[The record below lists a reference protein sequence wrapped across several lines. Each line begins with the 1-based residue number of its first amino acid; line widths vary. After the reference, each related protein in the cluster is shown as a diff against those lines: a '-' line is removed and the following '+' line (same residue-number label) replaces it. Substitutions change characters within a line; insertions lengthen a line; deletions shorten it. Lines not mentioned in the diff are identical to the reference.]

1 MSFPGL
7 QIEIKKGDPLR
18 LHGKLIA
25 YVRVEGREDANA
37 SPEESESASP
47 LEGLVRNGVLAVQAN
62 YVDQRNIRDFF
73 KKEFGIS
80 LEKGIE
86 EVIEQARET
95 GGLEGALDPEAVKER
110 LESMKNADFIPIP
123 AKVAFFSSEEEML
136 SQDAD
141 VYYLGSF
148 TVLSHAHLCVNA
160 FPILYQAYYREQEQR
175 EVEVEIAALL
185 RTVEGKPKEA
195 ASQIT
200 DNATEADWKEHLLK
214 GLIPRMI
221 YTRGEADGH
230 AEHEKAVAEF
240 RSFMEEFGFPEDA
253 EAIVALIESSPEFDA
268 VALRKL
274 ELRVAR
280 VEALQREDYER
291 LGGHRQAGIG
301 RVVSPQKA
309 FSAGHLDVLHA
320 LQPFAR
326 VRVNTFGELLHETGV
341 NVPVHEDIRPAFL
354 QKRARR
360 GFVARQVT
368 RLVAVVVA

>member
-7 QIEIKKGDPLR
+7 QAEIKKGDPHHLR
-18 LHGKLIA
+18 GKLIA
-25 YVRVEGREDANA
+25 YVRLEGRDAANV
-37 SPEESESASP
+37 SPAEGEKGSP

-136 SQDAD
+136 GQDAD

-175 EVEVEIAALL
+175 EVEVEISALL
-185 RTVEGKPKEA
+185 QTVEGKPKALPSEG
-195 ASQIT
+195 SDT
-200 DNATEADWKEHLLK
+200 DTEAGWKDHLLK

-221 YTRGEADGH
+221 YTRGEADGL

-253 EAIVALIESSPEFDA
+253 EAIVALIENSSEFDS

-274 ELRVAR
+274 ELRVAK
-280 VEALQREDYER
+280 VEALQLEDYER
-291 LGGHRQAGIG
+291 LEAIKRELGG
-301 RVVSPQKA
+301 
-309 FSAGHLDVLHA
+309 L
-320 LQPFAR
+320 
-326 VRVNTFGELLHETGV
+326 
-341 NVPVHEDIRPAFL
+341 
-354 QKRARR
+354 
-360 GFVARQVT
+360 
-368 RLVAVVVA
+368 